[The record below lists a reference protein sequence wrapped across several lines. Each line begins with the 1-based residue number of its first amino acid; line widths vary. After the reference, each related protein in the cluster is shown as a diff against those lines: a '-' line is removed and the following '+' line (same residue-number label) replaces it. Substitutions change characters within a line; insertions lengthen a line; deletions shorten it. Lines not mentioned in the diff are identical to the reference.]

1 MDPSKLVPP
10 KAIVLLAGV
19 LGLISLM
26 FIYGRRLNYPPI
38 RSDGMGYYLYLPAA
52 LIDHDL
58 TLQTTIARSFGGTS
72 PEWAGVNR
80 IRETNRLLIKYPPGE
95 AIMLAPFFLLAH
107 GATIASGVA
116 EADGFSVLYQAAAA
130 IGGLC
135 YVLLGLNVLRTL
147 LEKSFPPFVV
157 WCTLVVMLFGTNL
170 FHYGTYDSIFSHAFS
185 FCLFALFL
193 YCVEKWYS
201 RPGAG
206 STIALAAVAGLITL
220 VRPTNSVIFIFAL
233 LFDVNINGRAG
244 LRERLRFLARH
255 ANLLLAGVLVY
266 AVVLSPLLGYWRFIT
281 GHWIIFSYRG
291 ESFDFS
297 HPQIANV
304 LFSVR
309 KGLFFW
315 SPALLLAAAGFFLMK
330 KYKPAY
336 VLPTLVFVPLNLYI
350 IASWRDWAYGG
361 SFGHRAFVESIAI
374 FAFGYASLVQSAS
387 APVRKRAVLIASTI
401 FVLLSTRLMVEYW
414 LGVIPF
420 DGTTWQ
426 RLMSAL

>member
-10 KAIVLLAGV
+10 KALVLLVGA
-19 LGLISLM
+19 LGLISLTV
-26 FIYGRRLNYPPI
+26 IYGRRLNYPPI
-38 RSDGMGYYLYLPAA
+38 RSDGMGYYLYLPAS
-52 LIDHDL
+52 LIDRDL

-107 GATIASGVA
+107 GLTLVSGVA
-116 EADGFSVLYQAAAA
+116 PADGFSVLYQAAAA

-135 YVLLGLNVLRTL
+135 YVLLGLHVLRTL
-147 LEKSFPPFVV
+147 LEQSFSPPVV
-157 WCTLVVMLFGTNL
+157 WWTLVVMVFGTNL
-170 FHYGTYDSIFSHAFS
+170 FHYATYDSIFSHAFS

-193 YCVEKWYS
+193 HAVERSYA

-206 STIALAAVAGLITL
+206 RTIALAVVAGLITL

-233 LFDVNINGRAG
+233 LSGINGRDG
-244 LRERLRFLARH
+244 LRERLSLVRRH
-255 ANLLLAGVLVY
+255 ARLVLAGALVY
-266 AVVLSPLLGYWRFIT
+266 AATLSPLFAYWKYIT
-281 GHWIIFSYRG
+281 GHWIIFSYTG
-291 ESFDFS
+291 EAFDFS
-297 HPQIANV
+297 HPQILRV

-315 SPALLLAAAGFFLMK
+315 SPVLLLATAGFFVMR
-330 KYKPAY
+330 KYKRAY
-336 VLPTLVFVPLNLYI
+336 VLPTLVFMPLNLYI

-361 SFGHRAFVESIAI
+361 SFGHRAFVENIAI
-374 FAFGYASLVQSAS
+374 FAFGYASLVESLPDRAPARGMIIVAS
-387 APVRKRAVLIASTI
+387 CLLVI
-401 FVLLSTRLMVEYW
+401 LSTRLMLQYW

-420 DGTTWQ
+420 DGTTWP
-426 RLMSAL
+426 RYLSAF

>member
-10 KAIVLLAGV
+10 KALVLLVGA
-19 LGLISLM
+19 LGLISLTV
-26 FIYGRRLNYPPI
+26 IYGRRLNYPPV
-38 RSDGMGYYLYLPAA
+38 RSDGMGYYLYLPAS
-52 LIDHDL
+52 LIDRDL

-107 GATIASGVA
+107 GLTLVSGVA
-116 EADGFSVLYQAAAA
+116 PADGFSVLYQAAAA

-135 YVLLGLNVLRTL
+135 YVLLGLHVLRTL
-147 LEKSFPPFVV
+147 LEKSFSPSVV
-157 WCTLVVMLFGTNL
+157 WWTLVVMVFGTNL
-170 FHYGTYDSIFSHAFS
+170 FHYATYDSIFSHAFS

-193 YCVEKWYS
+193 HGVERWYA

-206 STIALAAVAGLITL
+206 RTIALAVVAGFITL

-233 LFDVNINGRAG
+233 LFDINGRDG
-244 LRERLRFLARH
+244 LRERL
-255 ANLLLAGVLVY
+255 LLVRRNAGLVLAGALVY
-266 AVVLSPLLGYWRFIT
+266 AATLSPLFAYWKYIT
-281 GHWIIFSYRG
+281 GHWIIFSYTG
-291 ESFDFS
+291 EAFDFS
-297 HPQIANV
+297 HPQIFKV

-315 SPALLLAAAGFFLMK
+315 SPVLLLATAGFFVMR
-330 KYKPAY
+330 KYKRAY
-336 VLPTLVFVPLNLYI
+336 VLPTLVFMPLNLYI

-374 FAFGYASLVQSAS
+374 FAFGYASLVESQPGR
-387 APVRKRAVLIASTI
+387 APARGMIIIASCLLVI
-401 FVLLSTRLMVEYW
+401 LSTRLMVEYW

-426 RLMSAL
+426 RYLSAL

>member
-10 KAIVLLAGV
+10 KALVLLVGA
-19 LGLISLM
+19 LGLISLTV
-26 FIYGRRLNYPPI
+26 IYGRRLNYPPI
-38 RSDGMGYYLYLPAA
+38 RSDGMGYYLYLPAS
-52 LIDHDL
+52 LIDRDL

-107 GATIASGVA
+107 GLTLVSGVA
-116 EADGFSVLYQAAAA
+116 PADGFSVLYQAAAA

-135 YVLLGLNVLRTL
+135 YVLLGLHVLRTL
-147 LEKSFPPFVV
+147 LEQSFSPPVV
-157 WCTLVVMLFGTNL
+157 WWTLVVMVFGTNL
-170 FHYGTYDSIFSHAFS
+170 FHYATYDSIFSHAFS

-193 YCVEKWYS
+193 HAVERWYA

-206 STIALAAVAGLITL
+206 RTIALAVVAGLITL

-233 LFDVNINGRAG
+233 LSGINGRDG
-244 LRERLRFLARH
+244 LRERLSLVRRH
-255 ANLLLAGVLVY
+255 ARLVLAGALVY
-266 AVVLSPLLGYWRFIT
+266 AATLSPLFAYWKYIT
-281 GHWIIFSYRG
+281 GHWIIFSYTG
-291 ESFDFS
+291 EAFDFS
-297 HPQIANV
+297 HPQILRV

-315 SPALLLAAAGFFLMK
+315 SPVLLLATAGFFVMR
-330 KYKPAY
+330 KYKRAY
-336 VLPTLVFVPLNLYI
+336 VLPTLVFMPLNLYI

-361 SFGHRAFVESIAI
+361 SFGHRAFVENIAI
-374 FAFGYASLVQSAS
+374 FAFGYASLVESLPDRAPARGMIIVAS
-387 APVRKRAVLIASTI
+387 CLLVI
-401 FVLLSTRLMVEYW
+401 LSTRLMLQYW

-420 DGTTWQ
+420 DGTTWP
-426 RLMSAL
+426 RYLSAF